1 MNSTKFELNVFDK
14 FAKPISSIKSKE
26 LYKLYM
32 KIIRS
37 LKRHTIF
44 WNFYISYP
52 QDTYYPTRV
61 TVPTV

>member
-1 MNSTKFELNVFDK
+1 MGAQEMFLNEQKVLTTQKYEFNKFELNVFDK
-14 FAKPISSIKSKE
+14 FAKPISSIKSIE

-44 WNFYISYP
+44 
-52 QDTYYPTRV
+52 
-61 TVPTV
+61 